1 MNFLRM
7 KSFFDICRNNIQSN
21 RGVSVLGG
29 GSGDFEIYAG
39 FEISEVVYQFKNSI
53 REAPIF
59 T

>member
-7 KSFFDICRNNIQSN
+7 KSFFDIYRNNIQSN

-39 FEISEVVYQFKNSI
+39 FEISEVVYQFKN
-53 REAPIF
+53 
-59 T
+59 